1 MKDEPNNKHYDALIG
16 CIMQVEWEAAW
27 IDTED
32 HLIDEAKKLKPILRS
47 SVGYLVADNDN
58 EIILSTDRYHSKKEK
73 EYVNAVMVIP
83 KGMVTRYWE
92 IIPQMGAEF
101 EPNNS

>member
-1 MKDEPNNKHYDALIG
+1 
-16 CIMQVEWEAAW
+16 MQVEWEDAW

-58 EIILSTDRYHSKKEK
+58 EIILSTDRYHSKKET

>member
-1 MKDEPNNKHYDALIG
+1 
-16 CIMQVEWEAAW
+16 MQVEWEDAW

-32 HLIDEAKKLKPILRS
+32 HLIDEAKKLKHILRS
-47 SVGYLVADNDN
+47 SVGYLVDDNDN